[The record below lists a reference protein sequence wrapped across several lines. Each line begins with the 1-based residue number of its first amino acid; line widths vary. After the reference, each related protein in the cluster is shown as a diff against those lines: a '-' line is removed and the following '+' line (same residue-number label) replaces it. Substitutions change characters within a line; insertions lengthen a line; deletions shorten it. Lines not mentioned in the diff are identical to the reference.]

1 MQPAILLFE
10 FDSIARGIRAG
21 DAMAKRAPLST
32 LHAGTVHPGKYL
44 VLAGGEVAAVEEARE
59 AGRGVGSTSL
69 LGEIFLPEVHPD
81 VVAAIVGER
90 RSHTEEALG
99 VIETRTVTSIVGAAD
114 AGVKGAHVGLLEVLM
129 ADGLGGKGYLLFGGT
144 VAQVEAAVEIGVASL
159 SDPGQLVGSEVIAR
173 LDAQMWTNLVEH
185 ARFGSRVRPRPA
197 AGEAKT

>member
-1 MQPAILLFE
+1 MQPAILLLE

-21 DAMAKRAPLST
+21 DAMAKRAPLAT

-59 AGRGVGSTSL
+59 AGRGVGSGSL
-69 LGEIFLPEVHPD
+69 LGEIFLPDVHPD

-99 VIETRTVTSIVGAAD
+99 VIETRTVAAIVGAAD
-114 AGVKGAHVGLLEVLM
+114 AGVKGARVTLLEVLM

-144 VAQVEAAVEIGVASL
+144 VSEVEAAVEIGVASL
-159 SDPGQLVGSEVIAR
+159 GDADLLVASEVIAR
-173 LDAQMWTNLVEH
+173 LDAEMWTNLVGH
-185 ARFGSRVRPRPA
+185 ARFGSRVRPPVPSPEP
-197 AGEAKT
+197 GT